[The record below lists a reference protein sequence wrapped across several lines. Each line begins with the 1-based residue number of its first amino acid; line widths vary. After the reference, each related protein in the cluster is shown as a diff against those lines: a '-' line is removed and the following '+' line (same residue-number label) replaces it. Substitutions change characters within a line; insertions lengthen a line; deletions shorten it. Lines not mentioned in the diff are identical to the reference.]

1 MRLPNGVFAPYT
13 SIPTNLLFFDRSGP
27 TATVWYYEQPLPEG
41 RKNYTKTTPM
51 QFAEFHAC
59 REWWHNRVEHERAWQ
74 VPAAQ
79 IAANDYNLDIK
90 NPHSATELEHLPPEQ
105 LADAILEK
113 EQRIAAL
120 MQEIRQVLGGG
131 MND

>member
-1 MRLPNGVFAPYT
+1 MHRAC
-13 SIPTNLLFFDRSGP
+13 SGI
-27 TATVWYYEQPLPEG
+27 T
-41 RKNYTKTTPM
+41 
-51 QFAEFHAC
+51 
-59 REWWHNRVEHERAWQ
+59 
-74 VPAAQ
+74 
-79 IAANDYNLDIK
+79 
-90 NPHSATELEHLPPEQ
+90 LEHLPPEQ